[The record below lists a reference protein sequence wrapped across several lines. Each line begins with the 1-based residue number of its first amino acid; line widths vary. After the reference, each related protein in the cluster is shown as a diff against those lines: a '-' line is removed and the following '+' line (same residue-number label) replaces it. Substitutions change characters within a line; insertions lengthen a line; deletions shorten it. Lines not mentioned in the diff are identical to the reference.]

1 MEKVGRRKAGVRGNT
16 LAPMP
21 LAYRPRRR
29 LEAAVKRFSISSL
42 DLKATQARIIFS
54 LQRSSSE
61 KKLLG
66 PPPVKKPA
74 CPTISITELSTDNK
88 QFKPCHNRSSSTL
101 LPIVPFPS
109 LKFCES
115 QEPPT
120 VSIVDRKER
129 SRKALTA
136 FKHFKQ
142 LNLPVNTIYRLKQ
155 YVPVEPFTDKHSL
168 RFLMACRLGE
178 TDKVLK
184 LLMGN
189 RWLVLEFDK
198 VKKTGLHWA
207 ARRNHVEIVENL
219 LKSGAFID
227 ARDCIG
233 RTPLYLASRA
243 SHLPSVRLLLS
254 HKANPFLK
262 TTNQKSALSASCDA
276 MVQQLL
282 TRAMQLHILL
292 KFAEASKRRSVW
304 QQEGLTYFA
313 NSHPLQP

>member
-1 MEKVGRRKAGVRGNT
+1 
-16 LAPMP
+16 MP
-21 LAYRPRRR
+21 LTYRPRRR
-29 LEAAVKRFSISSL
+29 LQAAVKRFSISSL

-61 KKLLG
+61 KKLVG
-66 PPPVKKPA
+66 PPPVRKPT
-74 CPTISITELSTDNK
+74 CPTVSISQLSTNNK
-88 QFKPCHNRSSSTL
+88 QFKPCHSHSSSAL
-101 LPIVPFPS
+101 LPTVPFPS
-109 LKFCES
+109 LKLCTS
-115 QEPPT
+115 QESST

-142 LNLPVNTIYRLKQ
+142 LNLPVSTIYRLRQ
-155 YVPVEPFTDKHSL
+155 YVPVEPFTDRHSL
-168 RFLMACRLGE
+168 RFLMACRLGDF
-178 TDKVLK
+178 DKVTK

-207 ARRNHVEIVENL
+207 ARRNHVEIMGNL

-243 SHLPSVRLLLS
+243 GHLPSVRLLLS
-254 HKANPFLK
+254 LKANPFLK
-262 TTNQKSALSASCDA
+262 TTSQKSALSVSTDTT
-276 MVQQLL
+276 VQQLL

-292 KFAEASKRRSVW
+292 KFAEASKRRNVW

-313 NSHPLQP
+313 NSHPP